1 MGELSSITLK
11 DGCLGFSKFLFSLF
25 VIFSHVWRC
34 CISLYPPL
42 KRLCWKTYFSLLGSC
57 LGHNNVGDKEW
68 GGNNEA
74 ATSTGLLIL
83 VFGTENLC
91 NVWSVEELSWKV
103 QRQCF
108 DVWPIMDDMYV
119 NQPFVSDY
127 GTNYSTASL
136 YWPQDLTWS
145 KPYTCDTGSYYA
157 NIDVL
162 IRIKTLQSDIGQHM
176 GRYCIQMSR

>member
-83 VFGTENLC
+83 VFGTL
-91 NVWSVEELSWKV
+91 
-103 QRQCF
+103 QCLERRGVVMKSPKAMF
-108 DVWPIMDDMYV
+108 WCMTY
-119 NQPFVSDY
+119 
-127 GTNYSTASL
+127 
-136 YWPQDLTWS
+136 
-145 KPYTCDTGSYYA
+145 
-157 NIDVL
+157 
-162 IRIKTLQSDIGQHM
+162 H
-176 GRYCIQMSR
+176 GRYVREPTICQWLRHQPQYCLTLLTSRPDLVQALHLWYWVLLHKHRCIDQD